1 MSFSVSS
8 SDMLLLTLFQ
18 LYPSILCLL
27 SALPPSCPIP
37 QHPDSFLLCLLPAL
51 SLSTL
56 TSFLLCLLPAPTLE
70 VPSLLYVK
78 CTMLP
83 TLSPSNPVFRP
94 HLSLPLRIS
103 FLLSFIYVYPHYEH
117 LYTHMKI

>member
-1 MSFSVSS
+1 MNFSVSF
-8 SDMLLLTLFQ
+8 SDMLMLTLFQ
-18 LYPSILCLL
+18 LYPSILCRL
-27 SALPPSCPIP
+27 SALPPSCSIP
-37 QHPDSFLLCLLPAL
+37 QHPASFLLCL
-51 SLSTL
+51 
-56 TSFLLCLLPAPTLE
+56 FPAPTLE

-94 HLSLPLRIS
+94 CLSLPLSIS
-103 FLLSFIYVYPHYEH
+103 FLLSSIYVYPHYEH